1 MMPIAFKCPQCSKA
15 FNVGDELAG
24 KQARC
29 GCGTVI
35 LVPPAVAAPVQ
46 QQLVPVQ
53 QQPLAPSQPVDP
65 LMAAGAPTQQADPL
79 MGPLTPTQPMAAAAP
94 MQPMAPGQQVPA
106 GGLAGVPPWQ
116 QQPGAAGQ
124 GGGVKWGKIAA
135 ISGAAVGGVL
145 VLGLCIWLVISLVGG
160 GSTVSQSDLDRWEHD
175 LKEGTPEEKIVAML
189 EMLESLNAVMAS
201 VTDVD
206 SAKAAL
212 DEMKKIKKFTDKVG
226 NPDFSDEGDAAEQ
239 KRLRAKY
246 GDRMVKAVTDLS
258 DHSSRIRKVSKEAF
272 EIINKFE

>member
-1 MMPIAFKCPQCSKA
+1 LIIMPIAFQCPQCSKA

-46 QQLVPVQ
+46 QQPAPVQ

-65 LMAAGAPTQQADPL
+65 LM
-79 MGPLTPTQPMAAAAP
+79 GPLTPTQPMAATAP

-106 GGLAGVPPWQ
+106 DGLAGMPPWQ

-160 GSTVSQSDLDRWEHD
+160 GNTVSQSDLDRWEHD
-175 LKEGTPEEKIVAML
+175 LKEGTPEEKFMVSL
-189 EMLESLNAVMAS
+189 EIYESLNAVMTT

-212 DEMKKIKKFTDKVG
+212 EELKKIKQLTRKFWNSDV
-226 NPDFSDEGDAAEQ
+226 SDEADPAEK

-246 GDRMVKAVTDLS
+246 GDRMLETMKDLNA
-258 DHSSRIRKVSKEAF
+258 HGSRIQKVSKEAF
-272 EIINKFE
+272 EIINNVE

>member
-1 MMPIAFKCPQCSKA
+1 MPIAFKCPQCSKA

-53 QQPLAPSQPVDP
+53 QPLAPSQPVDP
-65 LMAAGAPTQQADPL
+65 LMPASAPSEQADPL

-94 MQPMAPGQQVPA
+94 MQPMAPGQQVPVD
-106 GGLAGVPPWQ
+106 GLAGVPPWQ
-116 QQPGAAGQ
+116 QQPGVAGQ

-160 GSTVSQSDLDRWEHD
+160 GNTVSQSDLDRWEHD
-175 LKEGTPEEKIVAML
+175 LKEGTPEEKIMASL
-189 EMLESLNAVMAS
+189 EMFETLNAVMAS

-212 DEMKKIKKFTDKVG
+212 EEMKKIKKFMEKVG
-226 NPDFSDEGDAAEQ
+226 TPDLSDEGDPAEQ

-246 GDRMVKAVTDLS
+246 GDRMVKVLGDLS
-258 DHSSRIRKVSKEAF
+258 AHNSRIQKASKEAF
-272 EIINKFE
+272 EIINNFE